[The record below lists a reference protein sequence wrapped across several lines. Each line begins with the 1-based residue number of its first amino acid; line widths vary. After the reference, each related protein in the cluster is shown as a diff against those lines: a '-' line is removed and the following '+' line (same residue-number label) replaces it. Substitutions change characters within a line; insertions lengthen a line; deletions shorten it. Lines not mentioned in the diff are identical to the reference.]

1 MEDLPV
7 RGGAVDG
14 ANCSSLFVLFL
25 LRVFVLW
32 CVHVSSVVHPTVTEL
47 PPPLS
52 ILCLRR

>member
-25 LRVFVLW
+25 LRVFVF
-32 CVHVSSVVHPTVTEL
+32 
-47 PPPLS
+47 
-52 ILCLRR
+52 